1 MQQNNLSGATFKLIG
16 ANILFFFF
24 QILAGNQG
32 PILEYFALTPA
43 LVTSKFYIWQLAS
56 YMFLHGNFAHI
67 FFNMYALLIFGVPI
81 EQEWGTKRFLLY
93 YFFTGIGAGLTIFAI
108 NFFFPGPGYF
118 FPTIGASGAVFGLL
132 LAFGFLYPNAEL
144 LLFFFIPIKAKYLVV
159 LYGAL
164 ELFLEL
170 SGGPGNV
177 SHIGH
182 LGGLFFGIVYFIFF
196 RKHALSFRTKV
207 LRTKIIKNIA
217 EHQQRMQNH
226 SDKVFE
232 KNTEFKIN
240 ILKKLQQNGPDS
252 LSDDEVQFVRIMQIM
267 KDEIESNLCP
277 DSDFIEEDPH
287 CTNCENFDA
296 CFLRRVKRYVSS
308 SER

>member
-1 MQQNNLSGATFKLIG
+1 MEQNNLTGVTFKLIG
-16 ANILFFFF
+16 ANILIFFF

-32 PILEYFALTPA
+32 PMIEYFALTPA
-43 LVTSKFYIWQLAS
+43 LVTSKLYLWQLAT

-81 EQEWGTKRFLLY
+81 EQEWGSKRFLLY
-93 YFFTGIGAGLTIFAI
+93 YFFTGAGAGLTIFTI

-118 FPTIGASGAVFGLL
+118 YPTIGASGAVFGLL

-159 LYGAL
+159 LYGLL

-170 SGGPGNV
+170 SGSAGNI

-182 LGGLFFGIVYFIFF
+182 LGGLFFGLMYFIFF
-196 RKHALSFRTKV
+196 RKHALSFRAKF
-207 LRTKIIKNIA
+207 LRTKIIKNLA

-226 SDKVFE
+226 PDDASN

-240 ILKKLQQNGPDS
+240 ILKKLKNLGPDS
-252 LSDDEVQFVRIMQIM
+252 LTDDEIQFIKIMQIM
-267 KDEIESNLCP
+267 KDDSEGIPCP
-277 DSDFIEEDPH
+277 DADFSEDDEH
-287 CTNCENFDA
+287 CRNCENYDA
-296 CFLRRVKRYVSS
+296 CFLRRAKKYFSH
-308 SER
+308 